1 MSLTRPDGT
10 GIGHATRH
18 DQLAPVPIRTLER
31 ISFFK
36 RTDNL
41 VLYKKTERICAAIF
55 VVSDGIVSDSLRE
68 RIRAEA
74 LGIFSGVRDAIG
86 RRGSVAPSDANVFAL
101 GVASLVSVLELAC
114 RVGEITESNY
124 SLIRHEC
131 LRLTDLLAETAAG
144 TADVLDRRIFDSGLR
159 ESETAPLPT
168 APSRPH
174 SARTPREA
182 PSSYKGHQKDTI
194 APIKPAMSF
203 KGSARDFIASLGD
216 SIEDRESKIIEI
228 VKNKEKVSIKDIS
241 DAMPGVGEKT
251 IQRALV
257 SLVTRGVLKKEGERR
272 WSRYALA
279 QATLAV

>member
-86 RRGSVAPSDANVFAL
+86 RRGSVAPSDANLFAL
-101 GVASLVSVLELAC
+101 SAASLVSILELAC

-124 SLIRHEC
+124 AMLRQEC
-131 LRLTDLLAETAAG
+131 LRLAEAFAETASGASD
-144 TADVLDRRIFDSGLR
+144 ALDRRIFDSGLR
-159 ESETAPLPT
+159 EPELVVAPP
-168 APSRPH
+168 
-174 SARTPREA
+174 ARREA
-182 PSSYKGHQKDTI
+182 PRPQRETSVSYKGHQKDT
-194 APIKPAMSF
+194 PVPVKPAMSF

-216 SIEDRESKIIEI
+216 SIEDRESKIIDI
-228 VKNKEKVSIKDIS
+228 VKNKDKVSIKDIS